1 MGEDRTRDEEP
12 GREMEGDT
20 VMTMNTRDNS
30 NQKEPISLKKNSR
43 LSSTTVLLWEKRKAL
58 KGTVAW
64 WRLYVHAKFHES
76 DDFLLRT

>member
-30 NQKEPISLKKNSR
+30 NQKGTNFIQN
-43 LSSTTVLLWEKRKAL
+43 TTSCVLLQIF
-58 KGTVAW
+58 V
-64 WRLYVHAKFHES
+64 
-76 DDFLLRT
+76 